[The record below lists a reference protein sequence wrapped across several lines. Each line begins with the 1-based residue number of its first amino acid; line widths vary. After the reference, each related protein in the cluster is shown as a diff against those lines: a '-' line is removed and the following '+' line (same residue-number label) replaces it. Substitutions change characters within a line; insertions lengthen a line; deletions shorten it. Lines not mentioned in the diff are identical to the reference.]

1 MENMHKR
8 SRFKYIANVQVSV
21 VGVSFYSAF
30 HNSIV
35 INFYPLVH
43 LCMILFHIVLA
54 PYVQ

>member
-8 SRFKYIANVQVSV
+8 SRFKYIAHVQVSV